1 MAENGP
7 VVRSLTF
14 CAGVSWGAGS
24 NPDVATCSFFFF
36 HRIFTLGLVFVF
48 SHCRPF
54 LASREFC
61 DNVFLVNYYQSY

>member
-1 MAENGP
+1 MVLWYEA
-7 VVRSLTF
+7 SLF
-14 CAGVSWGAGS
+14 ALELVGVLVQIPTWLLA
-24 NPDVATCSFFFF
+24 VFFF